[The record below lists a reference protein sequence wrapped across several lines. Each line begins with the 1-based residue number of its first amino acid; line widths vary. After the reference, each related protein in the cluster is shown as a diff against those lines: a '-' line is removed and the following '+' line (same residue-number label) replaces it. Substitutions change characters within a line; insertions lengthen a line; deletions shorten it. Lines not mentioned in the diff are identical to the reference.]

1 MAIASGMFNSISV
14 LSVSCSFEDQV
25 AKRIEATGEHQPGCF
40 VLLGDPRA
48 AHLAADIVAAH
59 HLHPA
64 HSATPAPAA
73 NPDVACSASL
83 HRDQNPPV
91 LTAAELSAPDDTDTV
106 PSLCYPIASRRPLQ
120 QTSPQRTSSVE
131 QTSA

>member
-48 AHLAADIVAAH
+48 AHLAGDIVAAH

-64 HSATPAPAA
+64 HSATAAPAA

-83 HRDQNPPV
+83 HRDQNPLV
-91 LTAAELSAPDDTDTV
+91 LTAAELSAPDDPDTV
-106 PSLCYPIASRRPLQ
+106 QPIDRQSTRLN
-120 QTSPQRTSSVE
+120 SSH
-131 QTSA
+131 

>member
-48 AHLAADIVAAH
+48 AHLAGDIVAAH

-64 HSATPAPAA
+64 HSATAATAA
-73 NPDVACSASL
+73 NPDVACSAS
-83 HRDQNPPV
+83 PPRAQHPLV
-91 LTAAELSAPDDTDTV
+91 PTAPEHTNRQSTEKGKSGSA
-106 PSLCYPIASRRPLQ
+106 SGAHGG
-120 QTSPQRTSSVE
+120 
-131 QTSA
+131 

>member
-1 MAIASGMFNSISV
+1 MRISDWSSDVCSSDLV

-48 AHLAADIVAAH
+48 AHLAGDIVAAH

-64 HSATPAPAA
+64 HSATAAPAA

-83 HRDQNPPV
+83 HRDQNPLEIGRAHV
-91 LTAAELSAPDDTDTV
+91 
-106 PSLCYPIASRRPLQ
+106 
-120 QTSPQRTSSVE
+120 
-131 QTSA
+131 

>member
-48 AHLAADIVAAH
+48 AHLAGDIVAAH

-64 HSATPAPAA
+64 HSATAAPAA

-83 HRDQNPPV
+83 HRDQKDRKSTRLN
-91 LTAAELSAPDDTDTV
+91 S
-106 PSLCYPIASRRPLQ
+106 SHYCASRMP
-120 QTSPQRTSSVE
+120 SS
-131 QTSA
+131 A